1 MQSKIRDIALELGF
15 IDAKAITGHPFDV
28 WRKRLD
34 SIPLGKHMSFDHD
47 PVVVSGW
54 PLEEITIWAAI
65 AATPPLE
72 GWPDD
77 CGEIGAFYMPGDK
90 RRKCEKAWEDAVRE
104 LGYEV
109 LTDYTLP
116 DRAAAIRAGLGVHG
130 LNGLLITP
138 DYGSFVSIS
147 LLLIRTAPPAD
158 ARGPEHDMS
167 PGCGDCGI
175 CIPAC
180 PTGAITE
187 NGVDTVICLRTYMSW
202 PEYMPEEDY
211 AKMDKRIVGCET
223 CQSVCPKNDLLE
235 RLQPSAVVKDCMK
248 IDKLLTD
255 SGIKESLQETKLRY
269 VSEIGIKR
277 QAVLAAANTG
287 RKDLLPLIEPLI
299 DSEDEWLCKM
309 ARWATKILSGEAE

>member
-1 MQSKIRDIALELGF
+1 MQSKIRDAAIELGF
-15 IDAKAITGHPFDV
+15 IDAKPITGHPFNV
-28 WRKRLD
+28 WRERLS

-47 PVVVSGW
+47 PVAVSGW

-65 AATPPLE
+65 AATPPIE

-77 CGEIGAFYMPGDK
+77 CGEIGAFYMRGDD
-90 RRKCEKAWEDAVRE
+90 RRKYEKAWEDATRN

-109 LTDYTLP
+109 LADYTLP

-138 DYGSFVSIS
+138 DYGSFVGIS
-147 LLLIRTAPPAD
+147 LLLIRAAPPPD

-167 PGCGDCGI
+167 LGCGDCGV

-180 PTGAITE
+180 PSSAITE

-202 PEYMPEEDY
+202 PEYMPEDDY
-211 AKMDKRIVGCET
+211 AKMDKRIVGCDA
-223 CQSVCPKNDLLE
+223 CQIVCPKNDLLE
-235 RLQPSAVVKDCMK
+235 RVQPSESVKDCMML
-248 IDKLLTD
+248 DKLLTD
-255 SGIKESLQETKLRY
+255 SGIEEALKVTKLRY
-269 VSEIGIKR
+269 GSETGIKR

-299 DSEDEWLCKM
+299 DSEDECLRKM
-309 ARWATKILSGEAE
+309 ARWATDRLQ